1 MKPAQSLSP
10 LLFQRH
16 RKPASRRKVKAYASQ
31 HGSLCPTEILDCLVL
46 PSSWKNVKLSS
57 LIKTGFYRKHRTRC
71 QNAGPRFARRKDGK
85 LLIEIHNRFS
95 SHLPLRSAGT
105 HWAAR
110 APTGPRR
117 ATPTG
122 PHTAPPAA
130 LPAPTVPRGLA
141 RGLTVTYSSSTA
153 LLLIRTALHSRCP
166 KAVGGLRYLL
176 TESTKAAPAL
186 QPAIPRHVQNAA
198 PLRRGHEAHSAGL
211 RGPGGGTN
219 GKQGIGRRGCL
230 CAGIGWQ
237 GPERRGAART
247 AARAAAVGSRRS
259 QRCRPHGRACTE
271 CPAHPG
277 GSASL

>member
-85 LLIEIHNRFS
+85 LLIEIHKIFVTSPPAFRRHSLGCTRTYRPAPCHTYRPPHSAPS
-95 SHLPLRSAGT
+95 S
-105 HWAAR
+105 AAR
-110 APTGPRR
+110 PYSATRPREGINGHLQLQHG
-117 ATPTG
+117 ATPHPDSFT
-122 PHTAPPAA
+122 
-130 LPAPTVPRGLA
+130 LSVPEGRG
-141 RGLTVTYSSSTA
+141 GTEV
-153 LLLIRTALHSRCP
+153 
-166 KAVGGLRYLL
+166 L

-186 QPAIPRHVQNAA
+186 QPAIPRRVQNAA

>member
-166 KAVGGLRYLL
+166 KVVGGLRY
-176 TESTKAAPAL
+176 S
-186 QPAIPRHVQNAA
+186 
-198 PLRRGHEAHSAGL
+198 LR
-211 RGPGGGTN
+211 
-219 GKQGIGRRGCL
+219 
-230 CAGIGWQ
+230 
-237 GPERRGAART
+237 AR
-247 AARAAAVGSRRS
+247 RRS
-259 QRCRPHGRACTE
+259 LPCSRQYRAVCRTRPR
-271 CPAHPG
+271 
-277 GSASL
+277 